1 MATNIKGFFPH
12 YSTRFI
18 DSSGTRRELSNTD
31 YAAQKATL
39 GEHTVVGN
47 YNTKTGESQWENMGS
62 VLWSLAKDP
71 AAKVESQTSSSSSID
86 QRRKDQY
93 QQLRPTGEGDMTK
106 QTVKRKTLLGE

>member
-71 AAKVESQTSSSSSID
+71 TAKVESQTTSSSSLD

>member
-71 AAKVESQTSSSSSID
+71 TAKAESQTSSSSLD

-93 QQLRPTGEGDMTK
+93 QQLRPTSEGDMTK

>member
-1 MATNIKGFFPH
+1 MGRNIAWNTN
-12 YSTRFI
+12 TRFI
-18 DSSGTRRELSNTD
+18 DSSGTRREMPTRD
-31 YAAQKATL
+31 YDRQKGTL
-39 GEHTVVGN
+39 GEHTVVGR
-47 YNTKTGESQWENMGS
+47 YNNTTKQSSWENMGS

-71 AAKVESQTSSSSSID
+71 TAKAEPQTTSSID